1 MWHCA
6 FKFPFEYY
14 VVKNEKGE
22 PVKSYLDLQE
32 IKNLPDN
39 YDVGVFEYKGC
50 PKFKREKKEEESLD
64 DFLE

>member
-1 MWHCA
+1 M
-6 FKFPFEYY
+6 
-14 VVKNEKGE
+14 VKIREGYITK
-22 PVKSYLDLQE
+22 KDLQE